1 MLYIKNIKPKR
12 EQLNGIYKEIAML
25 CSIEVALKLFNEYK
39 GQQITFPTKL
49 ISKDYIEKQI
59 FKLYDGTNLKSLS
72 KQFNYT
78 ERWLREVIKRY
89 ENKDLETT

>member
-1 MLYIKNIKPKR
+1 VRRINSNNFKSG
-12 EQLNGIYKEIAML
+12 QLNGIYKEIAVL
-25 CSIEVALKLFNEYK
+25 CGIEVALKMYKQYK

-49 ISKDYIEKQI
+49 LSKEYVENQA

-89 ENKDLETT
+89 GNKNLDPT